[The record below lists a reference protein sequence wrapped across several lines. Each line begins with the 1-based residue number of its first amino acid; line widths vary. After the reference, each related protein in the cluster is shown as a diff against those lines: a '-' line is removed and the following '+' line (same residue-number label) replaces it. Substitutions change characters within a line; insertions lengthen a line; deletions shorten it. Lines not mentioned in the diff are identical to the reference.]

1 MTQPIDLIQG
11 ALLDIGARAAGETAA
26 PEDISEA
33 FTLLN
38 QMLDQWSNES
48 MMIFAKHE
56 VIHNIVGG
64 TYQYTIGSGG
74 DVGCSFTGSI
84 ALDTH
89 GTGGILSVSAISSGA
104 LSVGQTI
111 NGVLAGTAITGYGT
125 GRGGS
130 GTAALGT
137 YYVNLPQTVASTS
150 LSSYGVRPLKINS
163 AFVRIVNSI
172 TGTLDYPVAVINMEK
187 YEQIGIKTLPGPWP
201 KALYYQPAEPIG
213 IINYWPN
220 PNQSNE
226 MHLICDMVLNKF
238 QTVNDSVILP
248 NGFESAIRACL
259 AERLMPSYGKL
270 NQMQIA
276 MVSGLARQSKAL
288 IKRTNMAPIQTSGYD
303 STLLAGRIIDASF
316 IVNGGFQ

>member
-11 ALLDIGARAAGETAA
+11 ALLDIGARAAGEIA
-26 PEDISEA
+26 PAEDINEA
-33 FTLLN
+33 FILLN

-48 MMIFAKHE
+48 MTTFAKQE
-56 VIHNIVGG
+56 IIHNIVGG

-74 DVGCSFTGSI
+74 NIGCSFTGSI
-84 ALDTH
+84 ALDPN
-89 GTGGILSVSAISSGA
+89 GTGGLLTVTVISSGA

-111 NGVLAGTAITGYGT
+111 SGVLAGTAITGYGT

-137 YYVNLPQTVASTS
+137 YYVNLPQTVASTT
-150 LSSYGVRPLKINS
+150 LTSYGVRPLKINS

-172 TGTLDYPVAVINMEK
+172 TGTLDYPVAVINIEK

-201 KALYYQPAEPIG
+201 KALYYQPSEPVG

-220 PNQSNE
+220 PNNSNE
-226 MHLICDMVLNKF
+226 MHLIVDMVLNKF
-238 QTVNDSVILP
+238 QTVNDSIILP
-248 NGFESAIRACL
+248 NGFEAAIRACL
-259 AERLMPSYGKL
+259 AERLMPSYGKI
-270 NQMQIA
+270 NQMQ
-276 MVSGLARQSKAL
+276 VSMISALASKARAL
-288 IKRTNMAPIQTSGYD
+288 IKRTNMAPIQTSSYD
-303 STLLAGRIIDASF
+303 STLLAGRIIDAGF